1 MPYNE
6 DLAARTRALL
16 KRRKGITE
24 RKMFGGVAFM
34 ANGHMCCGV
43 STDYLVLRLGNAGAE
58 TALRAAKT
66 RPMDFT
72 GKPLKSMVYVEPA
85 GYESGDDLR
94 CWVERALKFAKS
106 LPPK

>member
-6 DLAARTRALL
+6 DLAVRTRALL

-24 RKMFGGVAFM
+24 RKM
-34 ANGHMCCGV
+34 CCGV
-43 STDYLVLRLGNAGAE
+43 AGDYLMLRLGNKGAAAALQEAG
-58 TALRAAKT
+58 T

-85 GYESGDDLR
+85 GYESDDGLR
-94 CWVERALKFAKS
+94 YWVERSLKFAKS

>member
-58 TALRAAKT
+58 TALRAANT

>member
-1 MPYNE
+1 MPCNE

-43 STDYLVLRLGNAGAE
+43 STDYLVLRLGNAGPRQRCARP
-58 TALRAAKT
+58 TRARWILLESPSKAWST
-66 RPMDFT
+66 SSPRVTSPATIFAA
-72 GKPLKSMVYVEPA
+72 GSSEP
-85 GYESGDDLR
+85 
-94 CWVERALKFAKS
+94 
-106 LPPK
+106 

>member
-43 STDYLVLRLGNAGAE
+43 SADYLMLRLGNAGAG
-58 TALRAAKT
+58 TALRDAHT

-72 GKPLKSMVYVEPA
+72 GKPLKIMVYVESA
-85 GYESGDDLR
+85 GYESDDDLR
-94 CWVERALKFAKS
+94 SWVERALKFAKS